1 MYKIRRSLALG
12 VMPGSRPI
20 LATGFPLSFME
31 VCSEINGLGVADVT
45 ADSEDIYRGLARDKM
60 SDPFRAQEAPQYIHH

>member
-1 MYKIRRSLALG
+1 MYEIRRSLGLG

-20 LATGFPLSFME
+20 LGTGFPLYFME
-31 VCSEINGLGVADVT
+31 VCSEINGLGVADGT

-60 SDPFRAQEAPQYIHH
+60 SDPFRAQETPEHIHH